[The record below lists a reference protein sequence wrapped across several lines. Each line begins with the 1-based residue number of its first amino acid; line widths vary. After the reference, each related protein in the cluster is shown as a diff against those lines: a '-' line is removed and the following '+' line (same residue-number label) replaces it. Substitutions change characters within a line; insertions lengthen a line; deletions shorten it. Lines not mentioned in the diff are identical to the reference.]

1 MLSEAG
7 VTSNLGR
14 PGAAAGRG
22 VPGQFSPGR
31 NVRVST

>member
-14 PGAAAGRG
+14 PDAVAGRRAAGPERA
-22 VPGQFSPGR
+22 PA
-31 NVRVST
+31 